1 MLHGM
6 RASRL
11 LSILIELQV
20 RGRMS
25 ADALAAQFEVSKRTV
40 YRDVDALSASGVPI
54 YADRGPGGGF
64 QLLDGYRTKLTGLS
78 QPEVEALLLVGLSGP
93 AADLG
98 VAEHAASARLK
109 LLAALPPE
117 ATDAALRVGDR
128 FHLDPVEWYRRAA
141 HPACLSIVSRAVWE
155 GRRLTIDYES
165 WTARRPKTV
174 DPYGLVMKGGT
185 WYLVAGTARR
195 TARPLA
201 IYRVDQIHDA
211 AIEDGVVVRPK
222 GFDLAR
228 HWHAEVARF
237 EATLDRDTAT
247 LRIADGA
254 LSRVERLGPTGE
266 DRVRAATP
274 DAAGWRTATVP
285 IESIEHAALLLL
297 GFGPDVEVVEPAA
310 LRTRMRALARDV
322 ERIYR
327 PGVHP

>member
-1 MLHGM
+1 M

-20 RGRMS
+20 KGRMS
-25 ADALAAQFEVSKRTV
+25 AEALAAQFEVSKRTI
-40 YRDVDALSASGVPI
+40 YRDVDALSASGVPV

-64 QLLDGYRTKLTGLS
+64 QLLDGYRTRLTGLS

-128 FHLDPVEWYRRAA
+128 FHLDAVDWYRRASQ
-141 HPACLSIVSRAVWE
+141 PACLAIVSRAVWE

-174 DPYGLVMKGGT
+174 DPYGLVMKAGT
-185 WYLVAGTARR
+185 WYLVAGTSRR
-195 TARPLA
+195 IA
-201 IYRVDQIHDA
+201 IHRVDQIHAASLEDA
-211 AIEDGVVVRPK
+211 AVVRPRD
-222 GFDLAR
+222 FDLAR
-228 HWHAEVARF
+228 HWQAEVERF
-237 EATLDRDTAT
+237 EAALERDVAT
-247 LRIADGA
+247 IRVGEAAMSRIQ
-254 LSRVERLGPTGE
+254 RLGPTGE

-285 IESIEHAALLLL
+285 IEGIEHAALLML
-297 GFGPDVEVVEPAA
+297 GFGPEVEVVAPAA
-310 LRTRMRALARDV
+310 LAERVRALATAVR
-322 ERIYR
+322 RIYR
-327 PGVHP
+327 KAR